1 MWVDANI
8 RTKLV
13 QFLLDRYLVVSF
25 WSNSIFYIQ
34 KKLFLD
40 QHLVSLNKLRLE
52 SVVCS
57 QYHNQNTYYIRIG
70 FHELK
75 NHFKSISAWCQTK
88 PDDLAHLFQKLD
100 TLTPFSFQ
108 SWPVK
113 GNGKNPFF
121 LVLLLVLVKII
132 RYLKKLTDIFEK
144 KLFAAIVS

>member
-13 QFLLDRYLVVSF
+13 QFLLDRYLVVTF
-25 WSNSIFYIQ
+25 WYILHT

-52 SVVCS
+52 SVVYS

-144 KLFAAIVS
+144 NFLLL